1 MSADPVPRR
10 LLVLACSAAKRR
22 DPTPLEARQRYDGPL
37 WRTLRTVD
45 PSGRL
50 ARVAFLSARYGFR
63 DAGTKIDDYDAR
75 LTDELAKRMIAGG
88 IETRWPRPPWPS
100 NAEIGAY
107 PGAEISALSN
117 SCMDG
122 AGLRRRS
129 RRRPSLPRGHARAR
143 QRLRRGWRR
152 RSPCPRHRNQRADRL
167 HAARPSSMASRRG
180 RKVAMTIAGQPFGDD
195 PIVVAYGAAG
205 PGANSRVTEIRRG
218 SPDLFPFRKA

>member
-1 MSADPVPRR
+1 MSADPVPRW

-100 NAEIGAY
+100 NAEI
-107 PGAEISALSN
+107 SALSN
-117 SCMDG
+117 SCMEPVCDVALVGGHLYLAVMHALVKGFVAAG
-122 AGLRRRS
+122 AVEAHARVIEINGPIGCMRRDLRRW
-129 RRRPSLPRGHARAR
+129 LLDEEG
-143 QRLRRGWRR
+143 
-152 RSPCPRHRNQRADRL
+152 RSP
-167 HAARPSSMASRRG
+167 
-180 RKVAMTIAGQPFGDD
+180 
-195 PIVVAYGAAG
+195 
-205 PGANSRVTEIRRG
+205 
-218 SPDLFPFRKA
+218 